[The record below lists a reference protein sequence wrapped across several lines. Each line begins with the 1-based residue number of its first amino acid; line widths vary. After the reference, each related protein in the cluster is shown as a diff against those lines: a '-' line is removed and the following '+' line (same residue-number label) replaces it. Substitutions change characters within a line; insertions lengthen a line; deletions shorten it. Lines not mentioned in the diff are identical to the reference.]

1 MTNEVPDFG
10 TLYDLTEKDSDKTL
24 HLAIILQALLDL
36 SKPKEPS
43 ESLETVLHRDQASA
57 WVFCSIGVTC
67 ENFETTCELAGLEPK
82 VVRSFALK
90 TVTSEN
96 ANEIRRKINSFL

>member
-36 SKPKEPS
+36 SKPKEPT
-43 ESLETVLHRDQASA
+43 ESLETVLS
-57 WVFCSIGVTC
+57 S
-67 ENFETTCELAGLEPK
+67 
-82 VVRSFALK
+82 
-90 TVTSEN
+90 
-96 ANEIRRKINSFL
+96 

>member
-24 HLAIILQALLDL
+24 HLALLDL

-67 ENFETTCELAGLEPK
+67 ENFEATCELAGLEPK
-82 VVRSFALK
+82 VVRSFAIK
-90 TVTSEN
+90 TITSEN

>member
-10 TLYDLTEKDSDKTL
+10 TLYDLTNKDADKTL
-24 HLAIILQALLDL
+24 HLAIVLQALLDL
-36 SKPKEPS
+36 SKPKELT

-57 WVFCSIGVTC
+57 WVFCSVGVTC
-67 ENFETTCELAGLEPK
+67 ENFESTCELAGLEPEA
-82 VVRSFALK
+82 VRSFAVK

-96 ANEIRRKINSFL
+96 INDIRRKLNSFL

>member
-10 TLYDLTEKDSDKTL
+10 TLYALTNKDADKTL
-24 HLAIILQALLDL
+24 HLALVLQALLDL
-36 SKPKEPS
+36 SKPKEPT
-43 ESLETVLHRDQASA
+43 ESLEPVLHRDQASA

-67 ENFETTCELAGLEPK
+67 ENFESTCELAGLEPEA
-82 VVRSFALK
+82 VRSFAVK

-96 ANEIRRKINSFL
+96 VNEIRRKLNSFL

>member
-10 TLYDLTEKDSDKTL
+10 TLYDLTNKDADKTL
-24 HLAIILQALLDL
+24 HLAIVLQALLDL
-36 SKPKEPS
+36 SKPKEPT

-57 WVFCSIGVTC
+57 WGFCSIGVTC
-67 ENFETTCELAGLEPK
+67 ENFESTCELAGLEPEA
-82 VVRSFALK
+82 VRSFAVK

-96 ANEIRRKINSFL
+96 VNEIRRKLNSFL

>member
-10 TLYDLTEKDSDKTL
+10 TLYDLTNKDADKTL
-24 HLAIILQALLDL
+24 HLAIVLQALLDL
-36 SKPKEPS
+36 SKPKES
-43 ESLETVLHRDQASA
+43 TESLETVLHRDQASA

-67 ENFETTCELAGLEPK
+67 ENFESTCELAGLEPEA
-82 VVRSFALK
+82 VRSFAVK

-96 ANEIRRKINSFL
+96 VNEIRRKLNSFL

>member
-10 TLYDLTEKDSDKTL
+10 TLYDLTNKDADKTL
-24 HLAIILQALLDL
+24 HLAIVLQALLDL
-36 SKPKEPS
+36 SKPKEPT

-57 WVFCSIGVTC
+57 WVFCYIGVTC
-67 ENFETTCELAGLEPK
+67 ENFESTCELAGLEPEA
-82 VVRSFALK
+82 VRSFAVK

-96 ANEIRRKINSFL
+96 INDIRRKLNSFL

>member
-10 TLYDLTEKDSDKTL
+10 TLYDLTNKDADKTL
-24 HLAIILQALLDL
+24 HLAIVLQALLDL
-36 SKPKEPS
+36 SKPKEPN

-67 ENFETTCELAGLEPK
+67 ENFESTCELAGLEPEA
-82 VVRSFALK
+82 VRSFAVK

-96 ANEIRRKINSFL
+96 INDIRRKLNSFL

>member
-10 TLYDLTEKDSDKTL
+10 TLYDLTNKDADKTL
-24 HLAIILQALLDL
+24 HLAIVLQALLDL
-36 SKPKEPS
+36 SKPKES
-43 ESLETVLHRDQASA
+43 TESLETVLHRDQASA

-67 ENFETTCELAGLEPK
+67 ENFESTCALAGLEPEA
-82 VVRSFALK
+82 VRSFAVK

-96 ANEIRRKINSFL
+96 VNEIRRKLNSFL